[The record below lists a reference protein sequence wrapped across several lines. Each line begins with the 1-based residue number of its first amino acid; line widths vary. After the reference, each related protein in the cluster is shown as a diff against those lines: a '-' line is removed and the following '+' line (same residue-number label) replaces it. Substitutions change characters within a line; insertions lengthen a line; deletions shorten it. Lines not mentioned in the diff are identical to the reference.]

1 MQYTAF
7 FKTKLHSA
15 FKFCCAWVLIIFSNL
30 QPSYAQT
37 LNPPK
42 NIWVLMNSGI
52 LQPEPVSPEWRR
64 AQQSNGALFKSLHS
78 IDKTLTGIVAP
89 VFDNG
94 RAHYAT
100 QIAPF
105 ANRNPEAAADEKAL
119 RQLLATAKAQK
130 VPVYLAI
137 DALAWQK
144 DGLETDPPKDG
155 IFAQHPDWREMRQ
168 QGVRPQAPEAFY
180 ASPWKPEV
188 RQALGAL
195 LDEIGT
201 KFPDAAGIVLNLRL
215 SDREILGFSDA
226 ARLASIRDAGFD
238 PFDLNLQNRASEENN
253 ALVQQWRAWKRGEM
267 SALLQELRAAYRK
280 AQPQDRV
287 LAWGTADYY
296 ERQEANDLRSS
307 QDWRGWLKTGA
318 ADGVLLE
325 GRWTP
330 RYNDAAQFAETLA
343 DDIAPVAGMPKV
355 IPVSSG
361 SHLVGDSSF
370 AQDWSALASRADEL
384 DTMAFVVREDADVKS
399 VVRLGSGQETLTPPP
414 APKVNEPFPDYVL
427 NLPDGETWQTR
438 QVRGKTALALLLN
451 PNALADAEKVAAPER
466 LPSAVRLALVSDDS
480 SSPLRAKVT
489 LSASQSAPAANVPL
503 HLVDARRDLLSSYG
517 KAARLVVVDRA
528 GWVRQVASP
537 ANGKELSALLQ
548 KLSDPTPQ
556 LAVGQPAP
564 DFLMPDMDG
573 KLRHLSDLRGKSNVL
588 LTFFPKCFTGGCAN
602 HLTSLR
608 DKTAEFAR
616 TNTRIWAVS
625 IDPADVQIAFA
636 KSLSLPFPMLPDTG
650 RHLSMLYDAAQSVDE
665 LSARYSFL
673 IDKSGIVRWIDH
685 DVHVQ
690 THGADVLAKM
700 QELKMTP

>member
-1 MQYTAF
+1 M
-7 FKTKLHSA
+7 KTIATWCLTIIIAIFLLITPTFAQPLAPPAH
-15 FKFCCAWVLIIFSNL
+15 AWLSL
-30 QPSYAQT
+30 SSSPLA
-37 LNPPK
+37 
-42 NIWVLMNSGI
+42 
-52 LQPEPVSPEWRR
+52 PEMPNTTWLR
-64 AQQSNGALFKSLHS
+64 AQENGQLFQNMGPAAK
-78 IDKTLTGIVAP
+78 KLTGIVAP

-94 RAHYAT
+94 RAHYLS

-105 ANRNPEAAADEKAL
+105 TDRNPEAAADEKAL
-119 RQLLATAKAQK
+119 RQLLATAKIQK

-144 DGLETDPPKDG
+144 DDLETEPPTSG
-155 IFAQHPDWREMRQ
+155 IFAAHPDWRETRQ
-168 QGVRPQAPEAFY
+168 QGVHPQTPAAFY
-180 ASPWKPEV
+180 ASPWKSEV
-188 RQALGAL
+188 RQTLGDL
-195 LDEIGT
+195 LTEIGT
-201 KFPDAAGIVLNLRL
+201 KFPEAAGIVLNLRL

-226 ARLASIRDAGFD
+226 ARLASIRDLGFD

-253 ALVQQWRAWKRGEM
+253 TLVQQWRAWKREQM

-280 AQPQDRV
+280 AQPQGRV

-318 ADGVLLE
+318 ADAVLLE

-330 RYNDAAQFAETLA
+330 RYNDAAQFADA
-343 DDIAPVAGMPKV
+343 FAGEILPRLEMPRV

-361 SHLVGDSSF
+361 AHLVADSSF
-370 AQDWSALASRADEL
+370 AVDWSALVSRADDL
-384 DTMAFVVREDADVKS
+384 NTMAFVVREDSDLKS

-414 APKVNEPFPDYVL
+414 APDVNEPFPDYAL
-427 NLPDGETWQTR
+427 RLPDGEIWQTR
-438 QVRGKTALALLLN
+438 EARGKTALALLLN
-451 PNALADAEKVAAPER
+451 PNTLKGAETVIATQKK
-466 LPSAVRLALVSDDS
+466 LPPSLQLVLVSDELS
-480 SSPLRAKVT
+480 SAPATAKLT
-489 LSASQSAPAANVPL
+489 LSAASSAPAANGPL
-503 HLVDARRDLLSSYG
+503 NLVDARRDLLGAYG
-517 KAARLVVVDRA
+517 KAARLVIIDRA

-537 ANGKELSALLQ
+537 ANAKELNALLQ
-548 KLSDPTPQ
+548 KPGDPTPQ

-564 DFLMPDMDG
+564 DFLMADMNG
-573 KLRHLSDLRGKSNVL
+573 KMRHLNELRGQSNLL

-608 DKTAEFAR
+608 DKTAEFAAA
-616 TNTRIWAVS
+616 NTRIWAVS